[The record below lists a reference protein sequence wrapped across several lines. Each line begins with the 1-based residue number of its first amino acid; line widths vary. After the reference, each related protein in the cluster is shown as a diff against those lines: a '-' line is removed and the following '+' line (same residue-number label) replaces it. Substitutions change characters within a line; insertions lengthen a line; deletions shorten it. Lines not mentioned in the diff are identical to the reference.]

1 MKLVDKGPQRELGEN
16 GVKNSFF
23 TVGEAYKYAIERA
36 EKIRLMN
43 PALAQIWDKEA
54 EALKQ
59 RLGSEE

>member
-1 MKLVDKGPQRELGEN
+1 MALVDKGPQRELGEN

-36 EKIRLMN
+36 EKIHPTN
-43 PALAQIWDKEA
+43 PALAQVWVKEA
-54 EALKQ
+54 EAMKQ